1 MILIPMPDHVSFRWQ
16 MLTQITAMEE
26 LGLLPNCRWLVYVQN
41 EPSRQLSDI
50 IDTGVAKIEVWQD
63 WPRDTRYNGAMKPW
77 LIGKYLSKNPRWV
90 FCEYEVVDPDVL
102 LLSKDRITPDNRAV
116 FGTNT
121 DSYTGVK
128 YLKSK
133 DVWEDLCDI
142 VEVDP
147 EYASHF
153 SGIGAQLIWTGLPG
167 SWWEDVARRSI
178 TAFNYMTEH
187 ESDVQA
193 WCAEMY
199 VTHLSL
205 IRDGRLPSIHPEME
219 MVWAN
224 GGRGALGKARYYHNA
239 GVTEVNSEHFCK
251 LGYKD
256 SQPFHDEIQVSP
268 ESASSLYVDY
278 IRKAA
283 VRFADIV

>member
-77 LIGKYLSKNPRWV
+77 LIGKYLSKNPQWV
-90 FCEYEVVDPDVL
+90 FREYEVVDPDVL
-102 LLSKDRITPDNRAV
+102 LLSKDRITPGNRAV

-147 EYASHF
+147 EYASRF

-205 IRDGRLPSIHPEME
+205 IRDGRLPAIHPEME

-224 GGRGALGKARYYHNA
+224 GGRGALSKARYYHNA

-256 SQPFHDEIQVSP
+256 SQPFHDEIRVSP